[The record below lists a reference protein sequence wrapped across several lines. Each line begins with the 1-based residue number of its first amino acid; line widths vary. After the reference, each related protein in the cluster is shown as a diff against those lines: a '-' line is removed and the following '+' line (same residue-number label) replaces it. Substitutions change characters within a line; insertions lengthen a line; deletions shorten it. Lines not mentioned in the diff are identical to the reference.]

1 MNTETKNTQRKFIK
15 NKKEY
20 IPFEISSRYV
30 KPLHTYSGFFIKQT
44 PKIVKRKEIIEEKII
59 QYSVNIGLKE
69 KEQEYVVTIFEN
81 NMLIEKT
88 VYNTRERAE
97 EYAKLALKGLPTL
110 GFTLIPKIFKSQEE
124 LIKWQLESNNSN
136 YIPKED

>member
-1 MNTETKNTQRKFIK
+1 MNTENKNKQRKYFK

-20 IPFEISSRYV
+20 IPFESSSRYV
-30 KPLHTYSGFFIKQT
+30 KPLHTHSGFFVKQT
-44 PKIVKRKEIIEEKII
+44 PKIVKHKEVVEEKVI
-59 QYSVNIGLKE
+59 QYSVNVGFKE

-88 VYNTRERAE
+88 SYNTREKAE

-110 GFTLIPKIFKSQEE
+110 GFTLIPKIFKSQED
-124 LIKWQLESNNSN
+124 LIKWQLEANNSN